1 MGGSFLFLHALQR
14 DEATF
19 SHANQVKN
27 MLGQFG
33 VAAAC
38 LSLVLLARL
47 VRGALTRRA
56 AVSSRAAPR

>member
-1 MGGSFLFLHALQR
+1 MTQPGLQATQ
-14 DEATF
+14 EATF
-19 SHANQVKN
+19 MAALDYFHGVA
-27 MLGQFG
+27 L